1 MEVTGTLRC
10 NCVFFIRSSRGQ
22 GLYLIYFF
30 PPWPRCLACGILVLR
45 PGIEAMLPA
54 VEAQSLNHWTTREIL
69 SSLLLKLQSLE
80 QWLALIMKDWYY
92 FYGAYSLAV

>member
-1 MEVTGTLRC
+1 
-10 NCVFFIRSSRGQ
+10 
-22 GLYLIYFF
+22 
-30 PPWPRCLACGILVLR
+30 
-45 PGIEAMLPA
+45 MLPA

>member
-1 MEVTGTLRC
+1 MQLCAFYPELERAGTISYLR
-10 NCVFFIRSSRGQ
+10 FFS
-22 GLYLIYFF
+22 
-30 PPWPRCLACGILVLR
+30 PWPCCLACGILVLR

-92 FYGAYSLAV
+92 FYGAYSLTV